1 MDDSQSVVGE
11 VLDKL
16 QRPVPDLQTLLA
28 LLSGPLACLGLL
40 PPQFRRYNSTPLPDR
55 SLDVHKHIPSIQRAL
70 LNHVLPTWDT
80 SLVEVHATPLV
91 EQYFCPDSFSFAS
104 DVAGHVANLA
114 YSTILS
120 QSLTSHAIH
129 LLNRLTAEYPVDRL
143 HSAIFYGN
151 QTKEIRWEDCVRNI
165 VAIPAKVANALGE
178 RGDVPP
184 LLEHGI
190 YFNNVSV
197 RCECLV
203 AALATQPSKG
213 GFLDLHTPA
222 Q

>member
-1 MDDSQSVVGE
+1 MDDGQSVAGE

-28 LLSGPLACLGLL
+28 LLSGPLACLCLL
-40 PPQFRRYNSTPLPDR
+40 PPQFRRYNTTPLPDR
-55 SLDVHKHIPSIQRAL
+55 SVNVHKHISSIQRAL
-70 LNHVLPTWDT
+70 LHHVLPIWDT
-80 SLVEVHATPLV
+80 SLAEAQATPLV

-104 DVAGHVANLA
+104 DVAGLVANLA

-143 HSAIFYGN
+143 HSVIFRGN

-165 VAIPAKVANALGE
+165 VTTPTRVANALGE

-197 RCECLV
+197 RCECLI
-203 AALATQPSKG
+203 AGLATKPSKG
-213 GFLDLHTPA
+213 ASPNLYTLM